1 MRTRHW
7 LAAVMLA
14 LLMSCG
20 GSTSVGVNVDSGG
33 LRLILWTGNF
43 YGERILDA
51 DNQGFAFFIDTG
63 CLYNY
68 QTGRQNTSFC
78 ITSGGSLIQY
88 QGFVLRI
95 ANIRLTNGVCASAL
109 VDETTA
115 RFIDIELDRWGR
127 EVVFITSL
135 QPALCI
141 V

>member
-1 MRTRHW
+1 MRARHW
-7 LAAVMLA
+7 VAVFMLA

-20 GSTSVGVNVDSGG
+20 GSTSVGVTFDSDG

-43 YGERILDA
+43 NAYRILDA

-68 QTGRQNTSFC
+68 QTGRQNNSFC
-78 ITSGGSLIQY
+78 ITSGGNIVQY
-88 QGFVLRI
+88 QGFVIRI
-95 ANIRLTNGVCASAL
+95 VNIRLTNGVCASAL

-115 RFIDIELDRWGR
+115 NFIDIELDRWGR
-127 EVVFITSL
+127 EVIFVTSL